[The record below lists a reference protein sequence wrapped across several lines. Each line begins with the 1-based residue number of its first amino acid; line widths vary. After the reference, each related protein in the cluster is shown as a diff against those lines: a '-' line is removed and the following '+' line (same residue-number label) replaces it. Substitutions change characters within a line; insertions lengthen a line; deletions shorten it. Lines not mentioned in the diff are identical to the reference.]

1 MGILVSFLRGIVSLV
16 LFAAAV
22 TTVVIDMEFIGEKLG
37 KYKLLRYGLIA
48 GVVLLLFLIGFNST
62 CNVVI
67 IAIDIYGVW
76 AFFRRKKEDDLA
88 WEERQANE
96 EKERRA
102 TECYQKAENIKKTDL
117 VQARE
122 LYREAAELGHRKA
135 QYQYGWYC
143 LRGIGGEKDPQQA
156 FENLTK
162 ADEMRRNEK
171 YDLELER
178 DVHYALGLCYSQGAG
193 TERNDSEAVTRLEWA
208 AEHGS
213 SGATVVAGNV
223 YKRNGQKSDAER
235 MYRTA
240 AGQGSVMS
248 IYEVAQICMG
258 KEGNLDAYREALELF
273 EAVKLA
279 DARREEACEEAIQTL
294 KGYIAEEQQKE
305 AKAYFEDGGK
315 DAISLEQARELY
327 QDAIEEMKQTLEYK
341 TVTDKLEK
349 AAFGSY
355 APAEFLCGYFWIKGM
370 TKTQNPFIAAEWI
383 RRAVN
388 QDYIEDNLV
397 EYDWILA
404 QDEALAARILE
415 LGKQRGS
422 AFALYRQ
429 GADAMQKG
437 NTEEAIAAYQKAADV
452 GNAEAC
458 YRLAIWTAQQAN
470 GNLSGE
476 EFKQVLSWLKQAAQ
490 QEHPEACYCIGA
502 LMEKNH
508 PEVACKYYEIAANR
522 QYIPA
527 MLKLALLYD
536 KEDTLFEQLFWM
548 DRLVWNGEHS
558 PLKDLPRIHM
568 LYAEKLK
575 KEAISDL
582 QSEQQP
588 ETYKS
593 RIEACREAILET
605 GKAIF
610 WQKCI
615 SRQPE
620 KNDKE
625 VNQMYEVQKKLY
637 VYLDSLEDLKHY
649 AEKKKRIDAEIEKA
663 EEEHAREAALYA
675 QQKKEDALRNAEMMG
690 VIFGAEMEAY
700 LLARDFAEEIKEDPW
715 LYCALTDVDPW
726 LVNIL

>member
-102 TECYQKAENIKKTDL
+102 TECY
-117 VQARE
+117 
-122 LYREAAELGHRKA
+122 
-135 QYQYGWYC
+135 
-143 LRGIGGEKDPQQA
+143 EKDPQQA

-305 AKAYFEDGGK
+305 AKAYFENGGK
-315 DAISLEQARELY
+315 DAISLEEAKKLY
-327 QDAIEEMKQTLEYK
+327 QDAIDEMKQTLEYK

-470 GNLSGE
+470 GNLSEE

-490 QEHPEACYCIGA
+490 QEHPEACYCMGA

-625 VNQMYEVQKKLY
+625 VNQMYEVQKELY

>member
-1 MGILVSFLRGIVSLV
+1 MCEFPLTQEDEIGVLVPDPRKNSLQTKGSVWKLCTCRIFVWVFLDKGYDKDTKSIHCSGMDP
-16 LFAAAV
+16 ACSQS
-22 TTVVIDMEFIGEKLG
+22 G
-37 KYKLLRYGLIA
+37 
-48 GVVLLLFLIGFNST
+48 
-62 CNVVI
+62 
-67 IAIDIYGVW
+67 
-76 AFFRRKKEDDLA
+76 
-88 WEERQANE
+88 
-96 EKERRA
+96 
-102 TECYQKAENIKKTDL
+102 
-117 VQARE
+117 
-122 LYREAAELGHRKA
+122 LYRR
-135 QYQYGWYC
+135 QS
-143 LRGIGGEKDPQQA
+143 GGVRLVP
-156 FENLTK
+156 
-162 ADEMRRNEK
+162 
-171 YDLELER
+171 
-178 DVHYALGLCYSQGAG
+178 G
-193 TERNDSEAVTRLEWA
+193 T
-208 AEHGS
+208 G
-213 SGATVVAGNV
+213 
-223 YKRNGQKSDAER
+223 
-235 MYRTA
+235 
-240 AGQGSVMS
+240 
-248 IYEVAQICMG
+248 
-258 KEGNLDAYREALELF
+258 
-273 EAVKLA
+273 
-279 DARREEACEEAIQTL
+279 
-294 KGYIAEEQQKE
+294 
-305 AKAYFEDGGK
+305 
-315 DAISLEQARELY
+315 
-327 QDAIEEMKQTLEYK
+327 
-341 TVTDKLEK
+341 
-349 AAFGSY
+349 
-355 APAEFLCGYFWIKGM
+355 
-370 TKTQNPFIAAEWI
+370 
-383 RRAVN
+383 
-388 QDYIEDNLV
+388 
-397 EYDWILA
+397 
-404 QDEALAARILE
+404 EALAARILE

-437 NTEEAIAAYQKAADV
+437 NTEEAADV

-470 GNLSGE
+470 GNLSEE

-490 QEHPEACYCIGA
+490 QEYPEACYCMGA

-625 VNQMYEVQKKLY
+625 VNQMYEVQKELY

-675 QQKKEDALRNAEMMG
+675 QKKKEDALRNAEMMG

>member
-1 MGILVSFLRGIVSLV
+1 M
-16 LFAAAV
+16 
-22 TTVVIDMEFIGEKLG
+22 KC
-37 KYKLLRYGLIA
+37 KLLVAEDELIERK
-48 GVVLLLFLIGFNST
+48 VLCKTLQKYLGDLI
-62 CNVVI
+62 V
-67 IAIDIYGVW
+67 
-76 AFFRRKKEDDLA
+76 
-88 WEERQANE
+88 
-96 EKERRA
+96 
-102 TECYQKAENIKKTDL
+102 
-117 VQARE
+117 
-122 LYREAAELGHRKA
+122 LYEA
-135 QYQYGWYC
+135 
-143 LRGIGGEKDPQQA
+143 
-156 FENLTK
+156 
-162 ADEMRRNEK
+162 
-171 YDLELER
+171 
-178 DVHYALGLCYSQGAG
+178 
-193 TERNDSEAVTRLEWA
+193 
-208 AEHGS
+208 
-213 SGATVVAGNV
+213 
-223 YKRNGQKSDAER
+223 RNG
-235 MYRTA
+235 
-240 AGQGSVMS
+240 
-248 IYEVAQICMG
+248 
-258 KEGNLDAYREALELF
+258 REALELF

-279 DARREEACEEAIQTL
+279 DASREEACEEAIQTL
-294 KGYIAEEQQKE
+294 KEYIAEEQQKE
-305 AKAYFEDGGK
+305 AKAYFEDGCK
-315 DAISLEQARELY
+315 DAISLEQAKELY

-470 GNLSGE
+470 GNLSEE

-490 QEHPEACYCIGA
+490 QEHPEACYCMGA

-625 VNQMYEVQKKLY
+625 VNQMYEVQKELY

>member
-1 MGILVSFLRGIVSLV
+1 MGSG
-16 LFAAAV
+16 LFQ
-22 TTVVIDMEFIGEKLG
+22 K
-37 KYKLLRYGLIA
+37 
-48 GVVLLLFLIGFNST
+48 
-62 CNVVI
+62 
-67 IAIDIYGVW
+67 
-76 AFFRRKKEDDLA
+76 KKEDDLA

-102 TECYQKAENIKKTDL
+102 TECYQKAEDIKKTDL

-213 SGATVVAGNV
+213 SGAAVVAGNV
-223 YKRNGQKSDAER
+223 YKRHGQKSDAER

-279 DARREEACEEAIQTL
+279 DASREEACEEAIQTL

-315 DAISLEQARELY
+315 DAISLEQAKELY

-397 EYDWILA
+397 EYDWFLA

-429 GADAMQKG
+429 GSGRHAERKYRRSDCCISKISGCRKCGSLLSACNMDS
-437 NTEEAIAAYQKAADV
+437 AAGKREPVRGRIQTGIELAETGSAA
-452 GNAEAC
+452 GA
-458 YRLAIWTAQQAN
+458 
-470 GNLSGE
+470 SGS
-476 EFKQVLSWLKQAAQ
+476 L
-490 QEHPEACYCIGA
+490 
-502 LMEKNH
+502 
-508 PEVACKYYEIAANR
+508 
-522 QYIPA
+522 
-527 MLKLALLYD
+527 LLYGSAD
-536 KEDTLFEQLFWM
+536 GKEPS
-548 DRLVWNGEHS
+548 GGC
-558 PLKDLPRIHM
+558 
-568 LYAEKLK
+568 
-575 KEAISDL
+575 L
-582 QSEQQP
+582 Q
-588 ETYKS
+588 
-593 RIEACREAILET
+593 IL
-605 GKAIF
+605 
-610 WQKCI
+610 
-615 SRQPE
+615 
-620 KNDKE
+620 
-625 VNQMYEVQKKLY
+625 
-637 VYLDSLEDLKHY
+637 
-649 AEKKKRIDAEIEKA
+649 
-663 EEEHAREAALYA
+663 
-675 QQKKEDALRNAEMMG
+675 
-690 VIFGAEMEAY
+690 
-700 LLARDFAEEIKEDPW
+700 
-715 LYCALTDVDPW
+715 
-726 LVNIL
+726 

>member
-122 LYREAAELGHRKA
+122 LYHEAAELGHRKA

-305 AKAYFEDGGK
+305 AKAYFENGGK
-315 DAISLEQARELY
+315 DAISLEEAKKLY
-327 QDAIEEMKQTLEYK
+327 QDAIDEMKQTLEYK

-470 GNLSGE
+470 GNLSEE

-490 QEHPEACYCIGA
+490 QEYPEACYCMGA

-536 KEDTLFEQLFWM
+536 K
-548 DRLVWNGEHS
+548 
-558 PLKDLPRIHM
+558 
-568 LYAEKLK
+568 A
-575 KEAISDL
+575 
-582 QSEQQP
+582 
-588 ETYKS
+588 

-625 VNQMYEVQKKLY
+625 VNQMYEVQKELY